1 MDANMTDRKLIKRT
15 GKPSLFST
23 MQEHDYEEIVFLQNR
38 KIDLRAI
45 ICIHDTRHG
54 PAHGGIRRIRY
65 RSESEALTDVLK
77 LAHAM
82 SRKAAIAG
90 IPSGGGKAVIIDHP
104 GLKRRAAYEM
114 LGQFIESWD
123 GRFFTGPDVG
133 TTERDLACVRRRTR
147 FVVPPQTK
155 DGPGHIAG
163 ATARGVI
170 VAIRS
175 TLRHLYRTD
184 SPRGRSFAV
193 QGLGAIGERVADW
206 LWESGAELVVADVD
220 RAKAA
225 RWRGRVR
232 VRVVAP
238 AKIVAERCDI
248 FSPNALGGFLAAR
261 TPLHCRAIVGAAN
274 NPLTDETVA
283 LTLHKRGILFA
294 PDFLVNAGGLIEG
307 ASRNL
312 GFAEKSEA
320 LIARIG
326 RTLTTIYR
334 RSEREDFS
342 PYAVALDIAD
352 SLLKPGKTPEHMTM
366 RME

>member
-1 MDANMTDRKLIKRT
+1 MPLDA
-15 GKPSLFST
+15 
-23 MQEHDYEEIVFLQNR
+23 MQNHDYEQIVFLQNQ
-38 KIDLRAI
+38 KIGMRAI
-45 ICIHDTRHG
+45 VCIHDTRHG
-54 PAHGGIRRIRY
+54 PAHGGIRRLPY
-65 RSESEALTDVLK
+65 RSEAEALADVLQ

-90 IPSGGGKAVIIDHP
+90 IRSGGGKAVIIDHP
-104 GLKRRAAYEM
+104 GLNRRAAYEM
-114 LGQFIESWD
+114 LGQFIESWQ

-133 TTERDLACVRRRTR
+133 TTERDLAAVRRKTR

-175 TLRHLYRTD
+175 TLRHLFNSD
-184 SPRGRSFAV
+184 SPRGKRFAV

-206 LWESGAELVVADVD
+206 LWESGAELIVTDVD
-220 RAKAA
+220 RAKID
-225 RWRGRVR
+225 RWRGRER

-238 AKIVAERCDI
+238 AKIVAVECDL
-248 FSPNALGGFLAAR
+248 FSPNALGGFLDAR

-274 NPLTDETVA
+274 NPLADEHA
-283 LTLHKRGILFA
+283 AHTLHKRGILFA

-312 GFAEKSEA
+312 GFAEKSDA
-320 LIARIG
+320 LITRIG
-326 RTLTTIYR
+326 HTLTTIYR
-334 RSEREDFS
+334 RSERENRP
-342 PYAVALDIAD
+342 PYMVALDIAD
-352 SLLKPGKTPEHMTM
+352 NRLKPGKTPARMTM
-366 RME
+366 RID